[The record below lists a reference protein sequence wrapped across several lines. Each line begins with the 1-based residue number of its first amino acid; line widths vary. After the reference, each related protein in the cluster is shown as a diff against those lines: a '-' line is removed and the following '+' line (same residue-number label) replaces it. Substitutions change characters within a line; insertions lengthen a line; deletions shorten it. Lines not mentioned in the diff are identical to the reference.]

1 MLRKGAQP
9 NAFCFACLKQVY
21 ARHTRALKN
30 PVQFCAC
37 TNPQG
42 GGACSACV
50 RATYACTRLPAFD
63 RMRFG
68 CTIPPC
74 HGIIGTVYPGV
85 GMLKRGCAH
94 GGSRSPAAGCT
105 GIRRYDGRQIS
116 RAGGHAQAART
127 ASSPPAAARCRGR
140 PHAAAGGSR
149 WHGGNAHN
157 SPRPARAAAKRAG
170 THHGLSRAR
179 RTQPLAQPNRIACSA
194 AGASR
199 MATCGFAA
207 RAAGSRARCHPAG
220 SPCAAACTA

>member
-1 MLRKGAQP
+1 MLRKGAPP

-30 PVQFCAC
+30 PAQFCAC

-42 GGACSACV
+42 GGHAVHAPARRMHAHACLPLTACV
-50 RATYACTRLPAFD
+50 LGVQY
-63 RMRFG
+63 
-68 CTIPPC
+68 PPC
-74 HGIIGTVYPGV
+74 HGIIGIVYPGV

-116 RAGGHAQAART
+116 RAGGHAQAACT

-149 WHGGNAHN
+149 WHGGYAHN
-157 SPRPARAAAKRAG
+157 SPRPAHAAAKRAG
-170 THHGLSRAR
+170 AHHGRGCTR
-179 RTQPLAQPNRIACSA
+179 RTQPNRFVCSA

-199 MATCGFAA
+199 VATRRFAA
-207 RAAGSRARCHPAG
+207 RVAGPRARCHPAG